1 MTTREK
7 AVAVCGMDCFH
18 CELYGDNLTDDM
30 KRSLAAMMKVNTDE
44 VQACKGCRE
53 QKGCLIHP
61 VCSTYDCVKDKKVS
75 FCYECD
81 DFPCTFL
88 LPAADRA
95 EKLPHN
101 LKVYNLCRIRSLG
114 LKKWIEEESAISRQ
128 KYYKGKIVIGAGPQL
143 Q

>member
-1 MTTREK
+1 MTIREK
-7 AVAVCGMDCFH
+7 AVAVCGMDCFY
-18 CELYGDNLTDDM
+18 CELYGSNLSGDM
-30 KRSLAAMMKVNTDE
+30 KKSLAAMLKLDE
-44 VQACKGCRE
+44 NEINPCKGCRE

-61 VCSTYDCVKDKKVS
+61 ECKTFDCVQDKKVN

-88 LPAADRA
+88 HPAADRA

-101 LKVYNLCRIRSLG
+101 LKVYNLCRIKSKG
-114 LKKWIEEESAISRQ
+114 LKKWIEEESSTSRQ

-143 Q
+143 